1 MSADAFHMLVERRI
15 KALREEGET
24 ARADRLEQALKRADE
39 LLSGMEAGI

>member
-1 MSADAFHMLVERRI
+1 MSRI

-39 LLSGMEAGI
+39 LLGQMEEEQ